1 MVRIK
6 RGLKFRWI
14 LCFVIFSLALL
25 IYGNHLFR
33 ERAKKLE
40 DMRKKK
46 HWNLWKMAGRNTE

>member
-6 RGLKFRWI
+6 SRLKFRWI
-14 LCFVIFSLALL
+14 LYFVIFSLALL
-25 IYGNHLFR
+25 IYENHLFR

>member
-1 MVRIK
+1 MIRIK
-6 RGLKFRWI
+6 SSIKSKWI

>member
-1 MVRIK
+1 MGNK
-6 RGLKFRWI
+6 LKPKCVFFGI
-14 LCFVIFSLALL
+14 IFSLVLL

>member
-46 HWNLWKMAGRNTE
+46 HWNLWKMA